1 MREHTRNG
9 LRVKRLWP
17 LLALVLVTGC
27 RDVRVKTLAIGDT
40 AVLGGG
46 NEIVIVR
53 DDPSLEKL
61 GIRAPVRY
69 RNEFGVVLLMGP
81 YDRSGYRQIIESI
94 RANPDGVRVVAFEES
109 PANGG
114 EPSDKYRTY
123 TLWIVPN
130 SVYRRGIKVQVVTPS
145 DTPVASTVLP

>member
-1 MREHTRNG
+1 M
-9 LRVKRLWP
+9 KRLWP
-17 LLALVLVTGC
+17 LLALVLLAGC
-27 RDVRVKTLAIGDT
+27 RDVRVRTLAQGDT
-40 AVLGGG
+40 PVLGGG
-46 NEIVIVR
+46 NEIFVVR

-81 YDRSGYRQIIESI
+81 HDRTGYRQIIESI
-94 RANPDGVRVVAFEES
+94 RANPDGVRVVAFEEP
-109 PANGG
+109 PASGG

-130 SVYRRGIKVQVVTPS
+130 SVYRRGIKVEVVTPS

>member
-1 MREHTRNG
+1 M
-9 LRVKRLWP
+9 KRLWP
-17 LLALVLVTGC
+17 LLALVLLVGC
-27 RDVRVKTLAIGDT
+27 RDVRVRTLGQGT
-40 AVLGGG
+40 TPVLDGG
-46 NEIVIVR
+46 NEIVVVR
-53 DDPSLEKL
+53 DDPSLSRL

-81 YDRSGYRQIIESI
+81 HDRSGYRQIIESI
-94 RANPDGVRVVAFEES
+94 RANPDGVRVVAFEEP

-130 SVYRRGIKVQVVTPS
+130 SVYRRGIRVQVVTPS
-145 DTPVASTVLP
+145 DAPVASTTLP